1 VLNGDADDEALVA
14 AANNGEVQAYE
25 QLYRR
30 HCGWVTSVARR
41 LTGSEQDSLDVLQ
54 ETFEY
59 LWTKLPGLR
68 LTSTIRALLY
78 PVIKH
83 KSIDVLRRRRQ
94 EAPLGDAPEPWT
106 GPGLAVE
113 FLDVL
118 ERLPAEQREVVVLR
132 FAYDFRLAEIAE
144 ALEVPVGTVKSRL
157 HNALAVLRRSYQEK
171 RHLE

>member
-1 VLNGDADDEALVA
+1 MLNGDADDEALVA
-14 AANNGEVQAYE
+14 AANNGHVQAYE

-41 LTGSEQDSLDVLQ
+41 LTGSEQDALDVLQ

-59 LWTKLPGLR
+59 LWAKLPGLR

-83 KSIDVLRRRRQ
+83 KSVDVLRRRRR
-94 EAPLGDAPEPWT
+94 EAPLDDEELVARAPGQP
-106 GPGLAVE
+106 VE
-113 FLDVL
+113 FVDALKN
-118 ERLPAEQREVVVLR
+118 LPAEQREVVVLR

-144 ALEVPVGTVKSRL
+144 ALGIPVGTVKSRL
-157 HNALAVLRRSYQEK
+157 HNALADLRRSYPK
-171 RHLE
+171 K